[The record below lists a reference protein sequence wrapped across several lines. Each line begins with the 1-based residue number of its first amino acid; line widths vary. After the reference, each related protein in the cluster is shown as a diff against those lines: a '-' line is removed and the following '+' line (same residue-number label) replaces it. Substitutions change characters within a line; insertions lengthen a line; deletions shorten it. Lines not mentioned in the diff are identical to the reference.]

1 MEPNR
6 ILQGTLK
13 TSKTPHR
20 ICNKK
25 HKTRE
30 FLKTKSPWIPLR
42 FFLHTSLFYV
52 ILNIA
57 MKSNKDTTN
66 PTITVN
72 RKARYDY
79 NLRDRYEAGVVLQG
93 TEVKAIRAGRLNLT
107 DSYAQVTDG
116 EVFLIDAHIGPYEHG
131 NIANHE
137 PKRKR
142 KLLLN
147 RREITKLE
155 RSIRSKGMTIVP
167 TRAYFSNGKVKLE
180 LAVAIG
186 KRFYDKRDK
195 IERDA
200 ATNEIRAYN

>member
-1 MEPNR
+1 M
-6 ILQGTLK
+6 
-13 TSKTPHR
+13 
-20 ICNKK
+20 
-25 HKTRE
+25 
-30 FLKTKSPWIPLR
+30 
-42 FFLHTSLFYV
+42 
-52 ILNIA
+52 
-57 MKSNKDTTN
+57 KDTKDSTN

-79 NLRDRYEAGVVLQG
+79 SLRDRYEAGVVLQG

-107 DSYAQVTDG
+107 DSYAQITDG
-116 EVFLIDAHIGPYEHG
+116 EVFLIDAHIGPYAHG

-147 RREITKLE
+147 RREITKIE

-180 LAVAIG
+180 LAVALG
-186 KRFYDKRDK
+186 KQLYDKRDK

-200 ATNEIRAYN
+200 AANEIRAYN

>member
-1 MEPNR
+1 
-6 ILQGTLK
+6 
-13 TSKTPHR
+13 
-20 ICNKK
+20 
-25 HKTRE
+25 
-30 FLKTKSPWIPLR
+30 
-42 FFLHTSLFYV
+42 
-52 ILNIA
+52 
-57 MKSNKDTTN
+57 MKGAKDSTN

-79 NLRDRYEAGVVLQG
+79 HLRDRYEAGVVLQG
-93 TEVKAIRAGRLNLT
+93 TEVKAIRAGRLNLS

-116 EVFLIDAHIGPYEHG
+116 EVFLIDAHIGPYAHG

-167 TRAYFSNGKVKLE
+167 TRAYFSKGKVKLE
-180 LAVAIG
+180 IAVAMG
-186 KRFYDKRDK
+186 KQIYDKRDK
-195 IERDA
+195 IDRDA
-200 ATNEIRAYN
+200 AANEIRSYNWLNY

>member
-1 MEPNR
+1 
-6 ILQGTLK
+6 
-13 TSKTPHR
+13 
-20 ICNKK
+20 
-25 HKTRE
+25 
-30 FLKTKSPWIPLR
+30 
-42 FFLHTSLFYV
+42 
-52 ILNIA
+52 
-57 MKSNKDTTN
+57 MKGAKDSTN

-79 NLRDRYEAGVVLQG
+79 HLRDRYEAGIVLQG

-107 DSYAQVTDG
+107 DSYAQVSRG
-116 EVFLIDAHIGPYEHG
+116 EVFLIDAHIGPYEHA

-180 LAVAIG
+180 LAVAMG
-186 KRFYDKRDK
+186 KQLHDKRDK
-195 IERDA
+195 IERK
-200 ATNEIRAYN
+200 ATANEIRAYH